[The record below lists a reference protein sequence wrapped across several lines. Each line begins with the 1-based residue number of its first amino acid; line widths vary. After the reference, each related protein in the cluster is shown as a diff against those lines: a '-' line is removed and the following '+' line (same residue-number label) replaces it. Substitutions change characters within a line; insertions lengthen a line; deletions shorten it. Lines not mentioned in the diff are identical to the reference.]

1 MSGTMNKTMR
11 GRTIRPEPLTQNAFA
26 PFGEV
31 IAAGSGERLMIN
43 DGTTERFNDLAEIDV
58 SAQGGRPIVNIFRA
72 QPRTLPL
79 PILMVERHPLGS
91 QTFVPLGPAPFLVLV
106 APPGDTVT
114 PADLR
119 AFRTTPGQGVNY
131 RRGVWHHPL
140 IALNEVSE
148 FLVIDRGGPG
158 ENCDEMHFDG
168 AEIFL
173 DG

>member
-1 MSGTMNKTMR
+1 MSRTMAA
-11 GRTIRPEPLTQNAFA
+11 RTIRPEPLTPEAFA

-31 IAAGSGERLMIN
+31 IAAGAGERLLIN

-58 SAQGGRPIVNIFRA
+58 STQGGRPIINIFRA

-79 PILMVERHPLGS
+79 SIRMVERHPLGS

-106 APPGDTVT
+106 APPCDTVT

-131 RRGVWHHPL
+131 RRGTWHHPL
-140 IALNEVSE
+140 IALIEFSD
-148 FLVIDRGGPG
+148 FLVIDRAGTG
-158 ENCDEMHFDG
+158 ENCDEVRFDE
-168 AEIFL
+168 ADILL
-173 DG
+173 DA

>member
-1 MSGTMNKTMR
+1 MSKTVNKTMR
-11 GRTIRPEPLTQNAFA
+11 GLTIRPEPLTPEAFA

-31 IAAGSGERLMIN
+31 IEAGTGERLMIN
-43 DGTTERFNDLAEIDV
+43 EGTTERFNDLAEIDV
-58 SAQGGRPIVNIFRA
+58 NAEGGQPIINIFRA
-72 QPRTLPL
+72 QPRALPL

-114 PADLR
+114 ASDLR
-119 AFRTTPGQGVNY
+119 AFKTAPGQGVNY
-131 RRGVWHHPL
+131 RRGTWHHPL
-140 IALNEVSE
+140 IALDQVSE

-158 ENCDEMHFDG
+158 ENCDELRFDG

-173 DG
+173 DD

>member
-1 MSGTMNKTMR
+1 MAA
-11 GRTIRPEPLTQNAFA
+11 RTIRPEPLTPEAFA

-31 IAAGSGERLMIN
+31 IAAGAGERLLIN

-58 SAQGGRPIVNIFRA
+58 STQGGRPILNIFRA

-79 PILMVERHPLGS
+79 SIRMVERHPLGS

-131 RRGVWHHPL
+131 RRGTWHHPL
-140 IALNEVSE
+140 IALIEVSD
-148 FLVIDRGGPG
+148 FLVIDRAGTG
-158 ENCDEMHFDG
+158 ENCDEVRFDE
-168 AEIFL
+168 ADILL
-173 DG
+173 DA